1 MNFGESNLVLIFG
14 ITSFTE
20 KSYIFK
26 YWKNIHEAKR
36 GIVEIILCIFHILFI
51 PSVLKILACHYQYFR
66 LLLFIKFQS

>member
-36 GIVEIILCIFHILFI
+36 GIVEIILFVFFISYLF
-51 PSVLKILACHYQYFR
+51 PQF
-66 LLLFIKFQS
+66 